1 MRIMALILASALAV
15 CYMDPASAAIR
26 RSAGVANPDRSIYPN
41 SRGCSAYCYRSGSKK
56 IQKHKKNL

>member
-1 MRIMALILASALAV
+1 MAPVLASALAV

-26 RSAGVANPDRSIYPN
+26 RSAGVADPDRSTYPN
-41 SRGCSAYCYRSGSKK
+41 SRGCSAYCYRSGSQK